1 MEAVL
6 REQLSSNVFM
16 YRFDPVV
23 LQSLLEI
30 ARIFCSRCFL
40 GEFDVTSEHEP
51 SRPLNTYHELYGYIA
66 SCFKDSFQRRHGRA
80 AWTRGE
86 TVFETVMVPT

>member
-30 ARIFCSRCFL
+30 ARIFSSRCFL
-40 GEFDVTSEHEP
+40 GELDVTSEHEP
-51 SRPLNTYHELYGYIA
+51 SRPLNT
-66 SCFKDSFQRRHGRA
+66 
-80 AWTRGE
+80 
-86 TVFETVMVPT
+86 